1 MSAEPRSFL
10 APAPAAVTASGR
22 EVAALW
28 RRLCSARTVA
38 EAAPLWVQY
47 ACQRLGAAGAGVL
60 VLVDA
65 GGGLQPLGQ
74 WPAQASPA
82 LLASAGRCLQSR
94 QAQCEWEPGEG
105 GRLALPFEAAGQPVA
120 AVVIAVAAST
130 PAALP
135 PLLTEL
141 QVLGGWFAGRLA
153 DELLQ
158 QQRTQ
163 NVARQLALTLLAQI
177 GAYRTAADAA
187 VALVNA
193 LAAHYG
199 ARQVALGRL
208 RGTRLRLLALSHTTR
223 FDARSQTV
231 QTLENVLEEAL
242 DQQHGVVLP
251 ALPERRPGLT
261 LAHRQLAGDGETIA
275 SAVLTGRGP
284 LGSGALLLTREGARP
299 FTAEDC
305 AQLDTVGAL
314 LGPVLEDKA
323 ECERWLAGR
332 PAALVRTA
340 RQALADPRRPSLR
353 LGLVL
358 AVAGLAALLF
368 WPTPWR
374 VSADAVIEGEQQ
386 RALAAPFEG
395 YVGTAL
401 HRAGETVA
409 AGTVIATLDI
419 HTLQLERARW
429 LAEAAQHERRLRD
442 AMSRHDRAA
451 AGLARAE
458 LDQAQAQLAL
468 VEQRIERAQ
477 LVSPWPAVIV
487 SGDLSQQIGSPVE
500 QGKVLFELAPLDA
513 WRVILKVDE
522 RDIRAIATGQHG
534 RLVLSG
540 LGGEAIDLRVI
551 NIAMP
556 EAEDGRNRFRVEAA
570 LDGDSP
576 RLRPGMEGVAKIE
589 VGERPL
595 AWIWTHK
602 AIDWLRLQVWRLWP

>member
-1 MSAEPRSFL
+1 MSTD
-10 APAPAAVTASGR
+10 PAVQPKLESVPGSSDDFGP
-22 EVAALW
+22 W
-28 RRLCSARTVA
+28 RRLQAAGTPA
-38 EAAPLWVQY
+38 EAAAAWLSLMCKRLSGAESALVFARDGDGEFRPLAHWPVTKT
-47 ACQRLGAAGAGVL
+47 AL
-60 VLVDA
+60 DA
-65 GGGLQPLGQ
+65 TLITC
-74 WPAQASPA
+74 AK
-82 LLASAGRCLQSR
+82 RCLNTR
-94 QAQCEWEPGEG
+94 RGHCEWQAPGR
-105 GRLALPFEAAGQPVA
+105 GRLALPIELDAACVA
-120 AVVIAVAAST
+120 AVVISVRTVSA
-130 PAALP
+130 PQLP
-135 PLLTEL
+135 PLLAEL
-141 QVLGGWFAGRLA
+141 HLAAGWLVSAWHAAERTQAASAHALAAESIQTFTRLA
-153 DELLQ
+153 SQ
-158 QQRTQ
+158 P
-163 NVARQLALTLLAQI
+163 
-177 GAYRTAADAA
+177 TATDAA
-187 VALVNA
+187 LVLVNA
-193 LAAHYG
+193 LAERFG

-208 RGTRLRLLALSHTTR
+208 HGPRLRLLALSHTTR
-223 FDARSQTV
+223 FDTRSLAV
-231 QTLENVLEEAL
+231 QTLENALEEAL

-275 SAVLTGRGP
+275 SAVLAGRGP
-284 LGSGALLLTREGARP
+284 LGSGALLLTREAARP
-299 FTAEDC
+299 FTAEEC
-305 AQLDTVGAL
+305 AQLDSLGAL

-323 ECERWLAGR
+323 ESERWLAGR
-332 PAALVRTA
+332 PAALVRMT

-353 LGLVL
+353 LGLAL

-368 WPTPWR
+368 WPTTWR

-409 AGTVIATLDI
+409 AGTIIATLDV
-419 HTLQLERARW
+419 HTLALERARW

-468 VEQRIERAQ
+468 VEQRIERAR

-522 RDIRAIATGQHG
+522 RDIRAIASGQQG

-540 LGGEAIDLRVI
+540 LGGEAIGLRVL

-602 AIDWLRLQVWRLWP
+602 AFDWLRLQVWRLWP